1 MTLTADEIQA
11 LKEGKITEDELFEKH
26 LEEQKYEL
34 KQVKSAKEFILTRS
48 RNTADCIVESDGE
61 AIAIKIYT
69 KLSRK
74 QIKDNQE
81 FIDAL
86 SCNDVEL
93 LSSEA
98 GDIMSAKFLATLTVD
113 EELDEEFWL
122 QDDLDASLAMT
133 ILTAYIDS
141 VTKNVEMVKKFR

>member
-74 QIKDNQE
+74 QIKDNQK